1 MFQKLSIFKVRLVYI
16 YIYIQIVDLEASKS
30 INSSVFKGTIYSTDS
45 KNSNQFSGQFF
56 F

>member
-16 YIYIQIVDLEASKS
+16 YIQIVDLETSKS
-30 INSSVFKGTIYSTDS
+30 INSSVFKGIIDSTDS
-45 KNSNQFSGQFF
+45 KNSNQFSDQFF